1 MSYAKYTKA
10 LGSLYGDVIEEPAA
24 SALPTTG
31 SFAKS
36 QKNSLPHLK
45 RKNIEA
51 GMQMKLI
58 VWLTK
63 HGLGR
68 SVHSIPNEGNRGQLA
83 THRLKQMGLRPGASD
98 LFLQKMR
105 GGYGGY
111 YIELKTPGK
120 KPSAEQLLFME
131 DARRDGYKAEWF
143 DDLAEVQQ
151 SIIDYLAQGTPK
163 DAKQF

>member
-1 MSYAKYTKA
+1 
-10 LGSLYGDVIEEPAA
+10 
-24 SALPTTG
+24 
-31 SFAKS
+31 
-36 QKNSLPHLK
+36 
-45 RKNIEA
+45 
-51 GMQMKLI
+51 
-58 VWLTK
+58 
-63 HGLGR
+63 
-68 SVHSIPNEGNRGQLA
+68 
-83 THRLKQMGLRPGASD
+83 MGLRPGASD